1 MRRNP
6 WLIQHEIISQKP
18 LYKPI
23 LTSILDFAFPCLL
36 AFAHFQYQI
45 FIWNHEDK
53 AAEVPTTCKCQ
64 NRGTFWP
71 CRFQLGMD
79 DGTTNPRLENL
90 GSEGIMNTLVLLIL
104 VITSSLAAIKQ
115 RALQSELSP
124 AKMMDAMLFLLI
136 KHCMHIP
143 QVNIHRKHRQLCLF
157 LKETKGRSFGSNA
170 RLLSLGIIFT
180 GCSCRWWN
188 IHLSSAK
195 NFSNNPVLMSAQGPG
210 RIQPNLN

>member
-1 MRRNP
+1 MP
-6 WLIQHEIISQKP
+6 K
-18 LYKPI
+18 
-23 LTSILDFAFPCLL
+23 T
-36 AFAHFQYQI
+36 
-45 FIWNHEDK
+45 
-53 AAEVPTTCKCQ
+53 
-64 NRGTFWP
+64 
-71 CRFQLGMD
+71 
-79 DGTTNPRLENL
+79 ENL

-115 RALQSELSP
+115 RALQNELSP

-210 RIQPNLN
+210 RIQPNLNRNNPAIIKKKLLEEKTNFLQVQRIEHNQTNIQNNNTKEH